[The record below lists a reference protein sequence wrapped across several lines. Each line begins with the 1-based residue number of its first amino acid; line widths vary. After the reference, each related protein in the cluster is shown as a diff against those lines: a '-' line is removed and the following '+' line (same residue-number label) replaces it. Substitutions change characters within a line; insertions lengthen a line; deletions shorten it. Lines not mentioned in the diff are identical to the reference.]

1 MVAKGDR
8 EKTIVFFF
16 ANFKEGGEAMDFDY
30 FYNREAERF
39 NFLKV
44 PEILVDGE
52 EFKGLSAEAIILYS
66 MLLKRTG
73 ISFKNNWIDKENR
86 VFIYFTVEE
95 IMRRRNISKPTA
107 IKTLDELDSKKGIG
121 LIERVRL
128 GLGKPN
134 IIYVKDFMSV
144 FQAKGNDFQK
154 SKNFTSEVKDVDLR
168 SKENELQEVKNVDS
182 NYIENNK
189 SKYSKREYSFCENG
203 LGTFQNVFL
212 TDEDISDLQIK
223 LNAQLDNYIERLSA
237 YIKST
242 GKIYKDHK
250 ATILSWFYKDQGNKK
265 ETNIPTWEEY
275 DKGEHL

>member
-1 MVAKGDR
+1 
-8 EKTIVFFF
+8 
-16 ANFKEGGEAMDFDY
+16 MDFDY

-73 ISFKNNWIDKENR
+73 MSFKNNWVDKEGR

-107 IKTLDELDSKKGIG
+107 IKTLDELDMKKGIG
-121 LIERVRL
+121 LIERRRR

-144 FQAKGNDFQK
+144 FR
-154 SKNFTSEVKDVDLR
+154 SECKNYTSEVKELHSGDVDFTF
-168 SKENELQEVKNVDS
+168 QEVKKVHGS
-182 NYIENNK
+182 NTNINYPDYSDPDNSFLGEK
-189 SKYSKREYSFCENG
+189 ASAKKYGS
-203 LGTFQNVFL
+203 FQNVL
-212 TDEDISDLQIK
+212 LSDEDLSDLEKK
-223 LNAQLDNYIERLSA
+223 LGSKLDNYIERLGA
-237 YIKST
+237 YMSST
-242 GKIYKDHK
+242 GKSYKNHK
-250 ATILSWFYKDQGNKK
+250 ATILTWYFKDQGVKQSSK
-265 ETNIPTWEEY
+265 SNIPTLEEY
-275 DKGEHL
+275 ERGDFL